1 MPEYIF
7 SASYERPGTQPRPDD
22 DAIRSSLAALEF
34 TQTKNPVI
42 DELLGAFR
50 SRFTHGGAVA
60 ARFTISGTDA
70 TYRWFAALDRFDA
83 RQGYDLATRLLASD
97 SFHRAL
103 PEVDPPGS
111 IGAQRLE
118 DAVFER
124 VRPVEFDGELAAW
137 LLEGGVLEGVPI
149 AASEAKRIGVATV
162 SELISDRY
170 EAFTIYRTV
179 TSWAHWFSDL
189 LSATWVI
196 IDRERDVVTVLCV
209 TDSD

>member
-1 MPEYIF
+1 MPEYIY
-7 SASYERPGTQPRPDD
+7 SASYERPGTPPRPGDQ
-22 DAIRSSLAALEF
+22 AIRSSLAALEF
-34 TQTKNPVI
+34 THARIPVVE
-42 DELLGAFR
+42 ELLEAFR
-50 SRFTHGGAVA
+50 TQFIHGGAVA
-60 ARFTISGTDA
+60 ARFTITGADG
-70 TYRWFAALDRFDA
+70 TYRWFAALDRFDSS
-83 RQGYDLATRLLASD
+83 QGYDLATRFLASD
-97 SFHRAL
+97 SFRRAL

-111 IGAQRLE
+111 VGAQRLE
-118 DAVFER
+118 GAVFER

-137 LLEGGVLEGVPI
+137 LLEGGVLEKVPI
-149 AASEAKRIGVATV
+149 AASEAKRIGIDAV

-189 LSATWVI
+189 LCATWLI